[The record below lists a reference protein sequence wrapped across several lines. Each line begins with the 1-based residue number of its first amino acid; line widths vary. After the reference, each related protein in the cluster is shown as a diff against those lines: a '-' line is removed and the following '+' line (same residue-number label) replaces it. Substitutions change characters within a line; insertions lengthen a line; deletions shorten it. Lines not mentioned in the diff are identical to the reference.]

1 MTTTSFTEQARQI
14 APLIE
19 GLRREVEDWAHA
31 RSDKPRPAST
41 KSLRKLETLLTH
53 KRSAQLAEEVTA
65 KARFLQEPGTA
76 IYPKTLRSRIVWV
89 AVNFWGFR

>member
-1 MTTTSFTEQARQI
+1 MSTSFTEQARQI

-31 RSDKPRPAST
+31 RSDKPRPASM

-53 KRSAQLAEEVTA
+53 KRSAQLAEEITA
-65 KARFLQEPGTA
+65 KARFLRESGST
-76 IYPKTLRSRIVWV
+76 IYPKTLRERIVWV
-89 AVNFWGFR
+89 AVNIWGFR

>member
-1 MTTTSFTEQARQI
+1 MSTSFTEQARQI

-19 GLRREVEDWAHA
+19 GLRREVEEWAHA

-53 KRSAQLAEEVTA
+53 QRSAQLADEVSA
-65 KARFLQEPGTA
+65 KARFLRESGTA